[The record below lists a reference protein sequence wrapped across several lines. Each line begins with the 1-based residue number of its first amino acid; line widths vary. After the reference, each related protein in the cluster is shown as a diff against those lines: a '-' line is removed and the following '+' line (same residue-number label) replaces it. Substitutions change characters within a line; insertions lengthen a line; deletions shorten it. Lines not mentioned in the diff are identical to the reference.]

1 MVDKFTNKEGKQVEV
16 KRDIRFIDSFKF
28 MATSLEKLVTNLPKE
43 SFKNLNNFYKGEE
56 LKLLFRKG
64 VFPYEWFD
72 KFEKLSANQLP
83 PKDEFYSKLNDEEIK
98 EGDYQHAQNVWKTFK
113 MKTMREYHDL
123 YLKTDVLLLAD
134 VFENFRDVCQKN
146 YGLDPAHYYTAP
158 GLAWDAAFKVHK
170 SEFGTVNRR

>member
-1 MVDKFTNKEGKQVEV
+1 M
-16 KRDIRFIDSFKF
+16 I
-28 MATSLEKLVTNLPKE
+28 KLVTNLPKE
-43 SFKNLNNFYKGEE
+43 SFKNLTSYYKGEQ
-56 LKLLFRKG
+56 LKLLLRKG

-72 KFEKLSANQLP
+72 KFEKLSATQLP

-113 MKTMREYHDL
+113 MKTMREYHNL

-146 YGLDPAHYYTAP
+146 YGLDPRPLLHSTRTSL
-158 GLAWDAAFKVHK
+158 GRCVKVHK
-170 SEFGTVNRR
+170 SEFGVVNRHRYACL